1 MARPIKKGL
10 DYFPLNT
17 NIESNDKMQ
26 LIESEFGSKGFAIVV
41 KLFCKIYAENGYYY
55 PWTEEK
61 KLLFAKKTGES
72 VGLVDEIVKRS
83 VKWGI
88 FDEFVFNQFHVLTSK
103 GIQSRFL
110 EAVTRRGKVEI
121 LSELLLIDI
130 NVYKN
135 AVNVNINSVNDDNST
150 QSKVNKSKVNKS
162 NGAESPDG
170 ESSDIII
177 SDEKKPTP
185 PDEPKEKNNK
195 IEKID
200 FVKLLQIIN
209 QNTGRNFQVINEN
222 TRKKFRA
229 RLKDGYTKETI
240 LTAIKNAPKTD
251 YHKNNNCQYLTPEF
265 FSRADSLDKYG
276 NKTKV
281 TEVKTVNTE
290 TPVGVWNV

>member
-1 MARPIKKGL
+1 MARPTKKGL

-17 NIESNDKMQ
+17 NIDSNDKIQ
-26 LIESEFGSKGFAIVV
+26 LVESEFGSKGFAIVV
-41 KLFCKIYAENGYYY
+41 KLFCKIYAERGYYY
-55 PWTEEK
+55 PWTEVE

-83 VKWGI
+83 VKWGL
-88 FDEFVFNQFHVLTSK
+88 FDESVFNQFQVLTSE
-103 GIQSRFL
+103 GIQNRFL

-121 LSELLLIDI
+121 LEELLLIDV

-135 AVNVNINSVNDDNST
+135 RINVNINSINDNNST

-162 NGAESPDG
+162 NSAESPKG
-170 ESSDIII
+170 ESFVQSSSEEKLQAPKITSD
-177 SDEKKPTP
+177 
-185 PDEPKEKNNK
+185 K

-200 FVKLLQIIN
+200 FEKLLEIIN
-209 QNTGRNFQVINEN
+209 RETGRKFEVINEN

-240 LTAIKNAPKTD
+240 LTAIKYAPKTE

-265 FSRADSLDKYG
+265 FSRSDSLDKYG

-281 TEVKTVNTE
+281 TEVKSLKKE
-290 TPVGVWNV
+290 TPAGVWSV